1 MFLREGQVRTR
12 RKGNYHFSA
21 RQQFLPTDHVSYP
34 PNSKNYVDIFL
45 PYFDLLS
52 FDFAGCGLSEGQY
65 VTLGYNEKED
75 LYSVISRVREKY
87 GVRDIILWGRSM
99 GAATCLLYAS
109 KYGGVKAIISDNCFS
124 DL

>member
-1 MFLREGQVRTR
+1 MKDKYAPVARETIIFL
-12 RKGNYHFSA
+12 HA
-21 RQQFLPTDHVSYP
+21 
-34 PNSKNYVDIFL
+34 NSSSRLIIKNYVDIFL